1 MCRHRVID
9 AIPRTTLMLHSY
21 SCARA
26 YGTVTVGLRET
37 EPAVAF
43 SSFGSDNLSAGFT
56 PGFES
61 MTGIT
66 GIEYIGGAR
75 MEQ

>member
-1 MCRHRVID
+1 M
-9 AIPRTTLMLHSY
+9 
-21 SCARA
+21 
-26 YGTVTVGLRET
+26 
-37 EPAVAF
+37 
-43 SSFGSDNLSAGFT
+43 

-75 MEQ
+75 MEGLAYCQEKGNELIEHYLATWHPHWCGP